1 MHGHDM
7 HADMTYM
14 NYYIGILGHDMHGHD
29 MHGHRLHGFS
39 CMVTRMSI
47 HVLQVFARDQ
57 PCMNL

>member
-1 MHGHDM
+1 M
-7 HADMTYM
+7 HADMTYI

>member
-7 HADMTYM
+7 HADMTYIYI
-14 NYYIGILGHDMHGHD
+14 YYIDILGHD

>member
-1 MHGHDM
+1 M
-7 HADMTYM
+7 HADMTYIYI
-14 NYYIGILGHDMHGHD
+14 YYIDILGHD

-39 CMVTRMSI
+39 CMVTRISI